1 MTAITTAGLNFQ
13 AIDYVQWIAWAE
25 CEYAQIR
32 DDWPGPGLPWWQAAY
47 KRGLSPEQAAR
58 EAERDHG

>member
-25 CEYAQIR
+25 CEYIQLR
-32 DDWPGPGLPWWQAAY
+32 DDWPGAYDWAAAY
-47 KRGLSPEQAAR
+47 KRGLPPEQAAR